1 MKITKLD
8 ILLTTLLVFESSA
21 LAVLHSNQKYF
32 FAGSAESQDL
42 ALVTEA
48 TNGDLRPFDSL
59 NFFPV
64 ESGQTVRNGDLLR
77 TREAPM
83 IIEVLGDNTEVIIN
97 PYSLVRVTLH
107 NQKIQI
113 DLRHGKYT
121 FKAPALTSAPIEES
135 KNKDQ
140 KPEEINSEVQD
151 KVPDKGKQFY
161 PAPGSVLLYLP
172 GATLKV
178 ILEARCIGECRVS
191 MSFNNEPYLKP
202 FIYRPMEPI
211 QISLNGLTGQFHWT
225 LQADDGNYKGDFEV
239 LPFNKDTM
247 KQMLDAGKNVEV
259 VY

>member
-32 FAGSAESQDL
+32 FSGRADSQDL
-42 ALVTEA
+42 ALIKE
-48 TNGDLRPFDSL
+48 NNDGDLRPFDSL
-59 NFFPV
+59 NFFPA

-77 TREAPM
+77 THGAPM
-83 IIEVLGDNTEVIIN
+83 IIEILGDNTEIIIN
-97 PYSLVRVTLH
+97 PYSLVRVTLQNH
-107 NQKIQI
+107 KIQI

-121 FKAPALTSAPIEES
+121 LKAPAITSAPVEDS
-135 KNKDQ
+135 KNKKQ
-140 KPEEINSEVQD
+140 KPEEISSEVQD
-151 KVPDKGKQFY
+151 KVYKKGKQFY

-178 ILEARCIGECRVS
+178 ILEARCSSECRLD
-191 MSFNNEPYLKP
+191 MTFNDGSYLQP
-202 FIYRPMEPI
+202 FIYRSMEPI
-211 QISLNGLTGQFHWT
+211 QIPLNGLNGNFNWT